1 MDEKLPAGSGR
12 FGTGLRRATRRQAFH
27 AATGLVAG
35 TTAAVLA
42 AACSTSSG
50 ATGSAGANSPS
61 AGKLS
66 GTLVYRDWRLR
77 AGNPVDEAF
86 YKAVK
91 DGFLAKYPDAKFEQ
105 EQVPFGT
112 EYLEKLVSSA
122 AAGTSPQA
130 VFCSVVWGRDLWE
143 QGLLEDLGPY
153 IARTPAVQPKQYVE
167 PALFYNSWKGKTF
180 GIPHVGP
187 DFRVL
192 YVNRKLLKDNG
203 IDASDEALAK
213 WTWSDMETYHQ
224 KLVQR
229 EGDTV
234 KRAGVLFGPLNSGL
248 EDFTTFLY
256 PNGGEFYN
264 KDRNGVAFNT
274 PQGQQVLEFFIDWRN
289 KYRGHEGPPGVNTA
303 DAFLSNAAA
312 VISYG
317 SWNMRDIR
325 GNPASEGMDYTM
337 MNIPRGPSG
346 KAQATTA
353 WSNMNVIPKDA
364 KNKDLAWAFVEYYS
378 GLALAKQM
386 FDIWKQ
392 VSPRTDFLDSPEWK
406 AAQQKVPAYGPW
418 RKIADTGGSYAYI
431 KNADL
436 NDKVNPLFRDAVIDA
451 KRSVR
456 DALAEGERQANLIL
470 SQLK

>member
-1 MDEKLPAGSGR
+1 MDEMSPGAAWSGAAH
-12 FGTGLRRATRRQAFH
+12 GPATRGSTRRGVLRVGGST
-27 AATGLVAG
+27 AAAAV
-35 TTAAVLA
+35 AVLA
-42 AACSTSSG
+42 AACGGQPG
-50 ATGSAGANSPS
+50 ASAPKPAN
-61 AGKLS
+61 LS

-77 AGNPVDEAF
+77 SGNPVDEAF
-86 YKAVK
+86 YKAVR
-91 DGFLAKYPDAKFEQ
+91 DGFLAKYPNAKWEQ

-112 EYLEKLVSSA
+112 EYLQKMVASA

-130 VFCSVVWGRDLWE
+130 VFSSIIWARDLWE

-153 IARTPAVQPKQYVE
+153 VAKTPSVAPKQYVE

-203 IDASDEALAK
+203 IDVTDEALAK
-213 WTWSDMETYHQ
+213 WTWTDMQTYHQ

-234 KRAGVLFGPLNSGL
+234 KRAGIWFNPSANL
-248 EDFTTFLY
+248 EDFTTYLY
-256 PNGGEFYN
+256 ANGGQFYN
-264 KDRNGVAFNT
+264 KDRNAVAFNNA
-274 PQGQQVLEFFIDWRN
+274 QGQQVLEFFADWRT
-289 KYRGHEGPPGVNTA
+289 KYRGHEGPQGVTTF
-303 DAFLSNAAA
+303 DAFLANAAA
-312 VISYG
+312 VVSLG

-325 GNPASEGMDYTM
+325 GNPASESMDYTM

-353 WSNMNVIPKDA
+353 WSNMTVLPKDA

-378 GLALAKQM
+378 SLEVAKQQ

-392 VSPRTDFLDSPEWK
+392 VSPRLDFLDSAEWK
-406 AAQQKVPAYGPW
+406 QAQQKVPAYAPW
-418 RKIADTGGSYAYI
+418 RKISDTGGSYAYL
-431 KNADL
+431 KNADVGE
-436 NDKVNPLFRDAVIDA
+436 KVEPLFKDAAINN
-451 KRSVR
+451 KMSVR
-456 DALAEGERQANLIL
+456 DALAEAERQANMIL
-470 SQLK
+470 AQVK

>member
-1 MDEKLPAGSGR
+1 MGMTA
-12 FGTGLRRATRRQAFH
+12 RRTTRRGAVRLGGEL
-27 AATGLVAG
+27 AAGG
-35 TTAAVLA
+35 AVMLA
-42 AACSTSSG
+42 AACAGQSG
-50 ATGSAGANSPS
+50 GGAPKPAN
-61 AGKLS
+61 LS

-77 AGNPVDEAF
+77 SGNPLDEGF
-86 YKAVK
+86 YRAVRE
-91 DGFLAKYPDAKFEQ
+91 GFLARYPNAKWEQ

-112 EYLEKLVSSA
+112 EYLEKMVASA

-130 VFCSVVWGRDLWE
+130 VFSSIIWARDLWE

-153 IARTPAVQPKQYVE
+153 IAKTPSVAPKQFVE

-192 YVNRKLLKDNG
+192 YVNRRLLKDNG
-203 IDASDEALAK
+203 IDVSDEALSR
-213 WTWSDMETYHQ
+213 WTWSDMATYQQ

-234 KRAGVLFGPLNSGL
+234 KRAGILFNAMGGGL
-248 EDFTTFLY
+248 EDITTYLY
-256 PNGGEFYN
+256 PNGGQFYN
-264 KDRNGVAFNT
+264 KDRNGVAFNG
-274 PQGQQVLEFFIDWRN
+274 PAGQQVLEFFIDWRN
-289 KYRGHEGPPGVNTA
+289 KYRGHEGPAGVSTF
-303 DAFLSNAAA
+303 DAFLNNAAA
-312 VISYG
+312 VVSLG

-325 GNPASEGMDYTM
+325 GNPASESMDYIM

-353 WSNMNVIPKDA
+353 WSNMNVMPRDA
-364 KNKDLAWAFVEYYS
+364 KNKDLGWAFIEYYS
-378 GLALAKQM
+378 SLELAKQQ

-392 VSPRTDFLDSPEWK
+392 VSPRIDFLESAEWK
-406 AAQQKVPAYGPW
+406 QAQTKVPAYAPW

-436 NDKVNPLFRDAVIDA
+436 NEKALPLLRAAVDG
-451 KRSVR
+451 KQSVR
-456 DALAEGERQANLIL
+456 DALAEAERQANLIL
-470 SQLK
+470 AQVK